1 MTENKVVLP
10 HLCIRRSARQY
21 QHNITFAM
29 QQDTRSQEKDF
40 FYFLDTLYVKVI
52 CTIDSLASEK
62 V

>member
-10 HLCIRRSARQY
+10 HLFIRRSMSQC

>member
-10 HLCIRRSARQY
+10 PPVHKTARQY
-21 QHNITFAM
+21 QHNICHA
-29 QQDTRSQEKDF
+29 TRSQEKDF